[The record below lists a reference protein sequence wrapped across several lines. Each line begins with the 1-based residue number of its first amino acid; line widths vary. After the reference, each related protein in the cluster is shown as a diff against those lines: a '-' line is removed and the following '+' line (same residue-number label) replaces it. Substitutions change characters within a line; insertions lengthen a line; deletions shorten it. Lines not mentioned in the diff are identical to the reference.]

1 MKLGYNKASGN
12 VHHPITQA
20 HVVCL
25 PSPEGKHTHTHRKTK
40 QNKNTSQSTIV
51 SPWKCRKAE
60 AERALSEEERLS

>member
-25 PSPEGKHTHTHRKTK
+25 PSPEGKHTHTQKNKTK
-40 QNKNTSQSTIV
+40 QKHLTKHN
-51 SPWKCRKAE
+51 
-60 AERALSEEERLS
+60 SESMKM